1 MKERGRT
8 TFEWLL
14 YVGILTFFLWPFIQ
28 LWTIRAIPMVDT
40 DSHQRAAVALG
51 NLMAE
56 ALSRPG
62 AGTLPDQPFTAI
74 PGGEDLSLEGSIE
87 YQPHLDL
94 PNLTLVRAQVRWGVS
109 VFRKYLALE
118 TLVGRTRP

>member
-28 LWTIRAIPMVDT
+28 LWSIRAIPMVDT

-56 ALSRPG
+56 ALARPSTG
-62 AGTLPDQPFTAI
+62 SLPDQPFTPI
-74 PGGEDLSLEGSIE
+74 PGGEDLSLEGSIQF
-87 YQPHLDL
+87 QPHLER

-109 VFRKYLALE
+109 VFRKYLTLE

>member
-1 MKERGRT
+1 MKEQGRT

-28 LWTIRAIPMVDT
+28 LWSIQALPMVDT

-56 ALSRPG
+56 ALARPG
-62 AGTLPDQPFTAI
+62 AGTLPNQPFVPI

-87 YQPHLDL
+87 YQPHLEI

-109 VFRKYLALE
+109 VFRKYLTLE